1 MSQNSELR
9 QSFIRFA
16 VEAGVLSFGE
26 FVTKA
31 GRTSPY
37 FFNAGKFA
45 DGALLGQV
53 AQFYAKTLLDS
64 GVEFDMLFGPA
75 YKGITLASAT
85 AVALAGLGRNVAF
98 AYNRKEAKDHG
109 EGGSLVGAKL
119 QGRVVIV
126 DDVISAGTSVRESVE
141 LIRAAGATPAAVLIL
156 MDRMERSGNA
166 VDIGERSAVQ
176 DVQAQYG
183 MPVVSIANLDD
194 LLGYLDNAGDPALAG
209 YREKA
214 SAYRDKYGV
223 SAI

>member
-1 MSQNSELR
+1 V
-9 QSFIRFA
+9 I
-16 VEAGVLSFGE
+16 
-26 FVTKA
+26 
-31 GRTSPY
+31 
-37 FFNAGKFA
+37 
-45 DGALLGQV
+45 
-53 AQFYAKTLLDS
+53 
-64 GVEFDMLFGPA
+64 
-75 YKGITLASAT
+75 
-85 AVALAGLGRNVAF
+85 
-98 AYNRKEAKDHG
+98 
-109 EGGSLVGAKL
+109 
-119 QGRVVIV
+119 IV

-194 LLGYLDNAGDPALAG
+194 LLGYLDGAGDPALAG

-214 SAYRDKYGV
+214 AAYRDKYGV